1 MSISIGKQCTHPV
14 AGQCYLII
22 MNMLGVAHVVKPV
35 FTDDIY
41 IAVYHTFHSTF
52 LRPYYISI
60 LLVLQSCMKSGKG
73 R

>member
-1 MSISIGKQCTHPV
+1 MSISIGKRCTHLI
-14 AGQCYLII
+14 AGQCYLIM

-35 FTDDIY
+35 LTDDIY

-52 LRPYYISI
+52 LRALYLSI
-60 LLVLQSCMKSGKG
+60 LLVLQSCMKSGVG